1 MLPKPTG
8 LRVLKTLGFVA
19 LALIGVL
26 ILATPG
32 FSPVHAH
39 RNRVK
44 VAHLCSSV
52 KKGDS
57 FDLAAFKTRA
67 AADGLN
73 ASDWPEGNTVTVM
86 ERYLLMA
93 NVICYVELD
102 SGIVASSRTIIHWP

>member
-1 MLPKPTG
+1 MKITSV
-8 LRVLKTLGFVA
+8 RVIKMLGFAA
-19 LALIGVL
+19 LALIGVF

-32 FSPVHAH
+32 FSPIHAH

-52 KKGDS
+52 QKGDS

-67 AADGLN
+67 AADGLY
-73 ASDWPEGNTVTVM
+73 ASEWPEGNTVSVM

-102 SGIVASSRTIIHWP
+102 KGLVASSRTIVHWP